1 MALDHIPIDRK
12 KDIFSSSERE
22 KKDVKFRDEAKKM
35 IDGMLALMKENSTV
49 TVAKCYADAIG
60 GDPISRAALEMEAD
74 TPNKAGETILHVE
87 SKKGALENVRFILSA
102 FANKNLL
109 VKVDKRKQ
117 TALYLAAH
125 HGHTKLV
132 EALLSAAKSNLPPS
146 SANDDPVTPFQAYIR
161 QANGI
166 NQNTA
171 LHSAVLNNDVAIVK
185 LLVEAD
191 PNHNHVPNNEGK
203 TPIYIAAENG
213 FKDVVKEMCK
223 TCTALSFY
231 GPAGCT
237 TALHALIQNLKQ
249 GM

>member
-1 MALDHIPIDRK
+1 
-12 KDIFSSSERE
+12 
-22 KKDVKFRDEAKKM
+22 
-35 IDGMLALMKENSTV
+35 
-49 TVAKCYADAIG
+49 
-60 GDPISRAALEMEAD
+60 MEAD

-109 VKVDKRKQ
+109 VRVDKRKQ

-125 HGHTKLV
+125 HGHTKVV

-146 SANDDPVTPFQAYIR
+146 LANDDPVTPFQAYIR

-191 PNHNHVPNNEGK
+191 PNYSYVRNNEGK